1 MPCKTFIPGEWLKLH
16 NSVGQCKPSLG
27 TGFDSVTKK
36 LFHTPSP
43 KSTLGQSSKYAL
55 IYRPYNLSKSKSRL
69 TGFESVSKKTKHSE
83 RVIPKGAK
91 LHFCPPVDILLAPKE
106 AQDCAYLF
114 QKTND
119 KALMLLPIVK
129 VDNLTASRADLQC
142 LLPN

>member
-1 MPCKTFIPGEWLKLH
+1 MTLISFFKL
-16 NSVGQCKPSLG
+16 
-27 TGFDSVTKK
+27 
-36 LFHTPSP
+36 
-43 KSTLGQSSKYAL
+43 
-55 IYRPYNLSKSKSRL
+55 
-69 TGFESVSKKTKHSE
+69 
-83 RVIPKGAK
+83 KGAK
-91 LHFCPPVDILLAPKE
+91 LHFRPPVDILLAPNE

>member
-1 MPCKTFIPGEWLKLH
+1 MNMPCKTFIPGEWLKLH

-83 RVIPKGAK
+83 RVIPKVK
-91 LHFCPPVDILLAPKE
+91 NLLCSQNFQIMVNMVDDSNII
-106 AQDCAYLF
+106 F
-114 QKTND
+114 QIKGC
-119 KALMLLPIVK
+119 K
-129 VDNLTASRADLQC
+129 VTFLSTS
-142 LLPN
+142 